1 MNNLFC
7 ENFINL
13 SSKDQFSEIF
23 INKINLKYMNIFRIE
38 NKYKI
43 ELNKLDELYKFL
55 NDNKAEVLFPKR
67 FIKSIYFD
75 NNSYSS
81 YFYSL
86 EGIVP
91 RKKLDLEPS
100 NLENF
105 NRNNILIWN
114 IK

>member
-1 MNNLFC
+1 
-7 ENFINL
+7 
-13 SSKDQFSEIF
+13 
-23 INKINLKYMNIFRIE
+23 MNIFRIE

-81 YFYSL
+81 YFNSL

-91 RKKLDLEPS
+91 RKKLDLGA
-100 NLENF
+100 
-105 NRNNILIWN
+105 ILI
-114 IK
+114 